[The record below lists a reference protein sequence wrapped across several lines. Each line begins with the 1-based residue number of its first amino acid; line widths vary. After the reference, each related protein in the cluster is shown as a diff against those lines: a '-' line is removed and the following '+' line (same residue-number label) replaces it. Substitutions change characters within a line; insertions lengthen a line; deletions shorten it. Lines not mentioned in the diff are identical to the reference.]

1 MLSIAVEDED
11 IIDAAAF
18 LEGAEAGLDGGTFA
32 LVGEVLKAFH
42 ASFLGFLCG
51 VVWGAIVHHE
61 NGIDFCLNAGE
72 ERAEMFFLG
81 VARKQSRDGGSAS
94 QHGAEISRAGIR
106 LRGRSYEREVLK
118 RRG

>member
-1 MLSIAVEDED
+1 MLAIAVEDED
-11 IIDAAAF
+11 IIDTAAF
-18 LEGAEAGLDGGTFA
+18 LEGAEASLDGGTFS
-32 LVGEVLKAFH
+32 LVGEVFKAFH

-51 VVWGAIVHHE
+51 VVRGAIVDYE